1 MNLMAV
7 EIPLLSAFSLEDQ
20 ERILK
25 KLVQN
30 YASEMIAQD
39 EAEKQKW
46 TYIEIDGETFR
57 IHDKVN
63 DLLNSVYKMYEKEL
77 KKEKD

>member
-7 EIPLLSAFSLEDQ
+7 EIPYLGNFTIEEQ
-20 ERILK
+20 ERILTK
-25 KLVQN
+25 MVQN

-39 EAEKQKW
+39 TAEKEKW

-57 IHDKVN
+57 IHSKVN
-63 DLLNSVYKMYEKEL
+63 ELLNSVYRMYEKE
-77 KKEKD
+77 KQKSN